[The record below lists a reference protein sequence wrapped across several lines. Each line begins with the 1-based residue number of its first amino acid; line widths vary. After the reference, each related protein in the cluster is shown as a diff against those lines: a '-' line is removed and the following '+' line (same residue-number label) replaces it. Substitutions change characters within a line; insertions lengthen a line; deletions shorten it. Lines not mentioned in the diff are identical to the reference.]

1 MRELVHIAAFWVVVV
16 VAIRVAVCFPHSLP
30 ACILFS
36 RLGPLPLRGEPQAL
50 YLLRCARFGGSW
62 FLQAVVLFGAGWV
75 ALRWDASLADS
86 LFFLVLWAV
95 VVPLLGGVALVAAL
109 FARGRSVWAR
119 RFGRAS
125 SASSSAHAAQA

>member
-1 MRELVHIAAFWVVVV
+1 MRELLHIAAFWVVVV

-30 ACILFS
+30 ARILFW

-62 FLQAVVLFGAGWV
+62 FLQAALLFGIGWV
-75 ALRWDASLADS
+75 VLRWDASLADS

-95 VVPLLGGVALVAAL
+95 VVPLLGGVALVTAL
-109 FARGRSVWAR
+109 FALGRAVWAW
-119 RFGRAS
+119 RFGRGG
-125 SASSSAHAAQA
+125 SASGSAHATQA